1 MRLGARFGVF
11 AALCAISTMAQAQQQ
26 SQQLPTID
34 PSRIDERLRDRPPVP
49 KVKTDIVPDLPQQ
62 AALPEGNLSVSL
74 TAVRFEGATSVPIDV
89 LNGIAAPYLNRDMPI
104 AEIFRLA
111 EAVTAE
117 YRRRGFVLSR
127 AVVGPQRIEGG
138 ILTVQVLEGYIGST
152 KIEGDAG
159 GYQRFIE
166 DYIEPV
172 TQARPAL
179 GDTLSRALLLMRDLE
194 GVDVRA
200 IITPSATEIGAADLT
215 LSVTRDP
222 IDAFFAIDDRGSR
235 FLGPVQLY
243 GGVVLHDL
251 LGLGE
256 RLGVTG
262 VWAPDNSELGF
273 VSGTYS
279 QPVGGS
285 GLRLDAFGSYAKT
298 RPGDEL
304 RVLGVEG
311 ESATWGVGA
320 TYPFIRSRRTN
331 LQGRLVLTGRDS
343 NSISTLVNPIFSDK
357 LRTISFEG
365 FINHADARGGLAS
378 ARVSVT
384 QGIAVLGATVAT
396 DVDKSRATGS
406 GVATRVNLEASYR
419 LPVVSGLS
427 ILFGAAGQVT
437 GDSLLAS
444 EEFGLGGLQYGRAYD
459 PSEITGDT
467 GFAGKVEAYWT
478 LPKQDIGVF
487 EPFVYYEGGRV
498 GQNRPLPGEERRSSI
513 TSVGGGLRGTF
524 NNRINA
530 SIEYSKPLTRD
541 VAAERNRNGRF
552 FFSVSAN
559 F

>member
-1 MRLGARFGVF
+1 MVSKARFAVI
-11 AALCAISTMAQAQQQ
+11 AAFCCLSTVTHA
-26 SQQLPTID
+26 QQLPTTD
-34 PSRIDERLRDRPPVP
+34 PSRLDERLRDRPPAP
-49 KVKTDIVPDLPQQ
+49 SVKTDIVPDLPQQ
-62 AALPEGNLSVSL
+62 SAAPEGNLSVSL
-74 TAVRFEGATSVPIDV
+74 TAVRFEGATAVPVDV
-89 LNGIAAPYLNRDMPI
+89 LNAIAAPYLNRNMPI

-138 ILTVQVLEGYIGST
+138 VLTVQVLEGYVGST
-152 KIEGDAG
+152 RIEGDAG
-159 GYQRFIE
+159 GYRRFIKG
-166 DYIEPV
+166 YIEPV
-172 TQARPAL
+172 KQARPAS
-179 GDTLSRALLLMRDLE
+179 GDALSRALLLMRDLE

-200 IITPSATEIGAADLT
+200 IITPSTTEIGAADLT

-222 IDAFFAIDDRGSR
+222 IDGFFAVDNRGSR
-235 FLGPVQLY
+235 FLGPIQLY

-262 VWAPDNSELGF
+262 VWAPENTELGF

-279 QPVGGS
+279 QPVGNS
-285 GLRLDAFGSYAKT
+285 GLRLDAFGSYART
-298 RPGDEL
+298 SPGATLRP
-304 RVLGVEG
+304 LGIEG

-357 LRTISFEG
+357 IRTIAFEG
-365 FINHADARGGLAS
+365 FVNHADARGGLAS

-384 QGIAVLGATVAT
+384 QGVGVLGATTFT
-396 DVDKSRATGS
+396 DIDKSRATGS
-406 GVATRVNLEASYR
+406 GIATRVNLEASYR
-419 LPVVSGLS
+419 VPIAGGFS
-427 ILFGAAGQVT
+427 ILLGGAGQIT
-437 GDSLLAS
+437 GDSLLAA

-478 LPKQDIGVF
+478 LPKQNIGVF
-487 EPFVYYEGGRV
+487 EPFVYYEGGQV
-498 GQNRPLPGEERRSSI
+498 GQNRPLPGEERRTSI

-524 NNRINA
+524 ASRFNA
-530 SIEYSKPLTRD
+530 SVEYTKPLTRD
-541 VAAERNRNGRF
+541 VAAKGNRDGRF